1 MPTVTSSLKHELE
14 DMETIQFVTSALF
27 DVSAEKIGGLKAAF
41 EQNQEFYTDISDLYG
56 AVKGSAQRRNE
67 LVTASEGARRVLYVP
82 YTSNERFY
90 GSINLETMRAF
101 VHAYKSKPAEVLV
114 VGRTGQTY
122 LRDRPTLVSKADELT
137 FSEDD
142 PSPDEMR
149 SFLNRVAVYDEV
161 RIFYP
166 SFVNVFTQTIENID
180 ITHALVSENAG
191 DVVGEMDY
199 IFEPELPKIL
209 QFFET
214 RIRYLLFERA
224 VLETQLSRTAS
235 RLFSMNR
242 AQDRAE
248 LELKNL
254 RRTVR
259 SQTETSN
266 DMRLLESFTAITR
279 LKK

>member
-1 MPTVTSSLKHELE
+1 MPAITNSLQHELE

-56 AVKGSAQRRNE
+56 AVKGSALRRNE
-67 LVTASEGARRVLYVP
+67 LAAAPEEDRRVLYVP

-90 GSINLETMRAF
+90 GAINLETMSAF
-101 VHAYKSKPAEVLV
+101 VRAYKKRPADVLV
-114 VGRTGQTY
+114 IGRTGQTY
-122 LRDRPTLVSKADELT
+122 LRDRPTLVSKVSELV

-142 PSPDEMR
+142 PSREEIR
-149 SFLNRVAVYDEV
+149 AFLTRVAAYDEV
-161 RIFYP
+161 QVFYP
-166 SFVNVFTQTIENID
+166 SFVNVFTQTITNID
-180 ITHALVSENAG
+180 ITHAPIPEKADDTAG
-191 DVVGEMDY
+191 EIDY

-248 LELKNL
+248 LELKVL

-259 SQTETSN
+259 SQTETAN
-266 DMRLLESFTAITR
+266 DMRLLESFTSIAR
-279 LKK
+279 LQK